1 MYKTVLLTDNEIT
14 LIRKVIGE
22 YLHQNLIDIQH
33 KDIKNLHII
42 DRTLKGKKP
51 TLNTVNQAI
60 WVIFPQIK
68 YKSTLNQKEIKAG
81 IYK

>member
-1 MYKTVLLTDNEIT
+1 MVSSGIIASSSLEKRWKNMYKTVLLTDNEIT

-22 YLHQNLIDIQH
+22 YLHQNLIDMQH

-51 TLNTVNQAI
+51 TLNTVN
-60 WVIFPQIK
+60 
-68 YKSTLNQKEIKAG
+68 
-81 IYK
+81 